1 MGIHKKITEIKMPE
15 PEVEIQNKKINGNTE
30 IRINLKFLSVLGGLL
45 ITIGSAIF
53 GLVNTKLNDANDNI
67 NALEQKV
74 EGYKTAITTVQSQN
88 RIILLHYGIDIEVE
102 AEIAAEDA
110 RSEGVRPTSLN
121 GNN

>member
-1 MGIHKKITEIKMPE
+1 MPE